1 MIVSWIILTLVKWG
15 GGVVVSL
22 CLFCGAV
29 ACTQDLL

>member
-1 MIVSWIILTLVKWG
+1 MIVSWIILTLVKW